1 MTKPKARTRDGAQR
15 RRELCDAAIEVLAEH
30 GSRGLSHERVDR
42 AAGVPVGST
51 SYYYRTRSALLQG
64 VAARVAE
71 IDTANLQSVLSE
83 PIDTTKPFA
92 HLARLTML
100 QADGSGLV
108 LNKARHELL
117 LSAARDPALAETS
130 REFMPRIMALAQKAI
145 RQLQPATQ
153 DDALLEAQT
162 TAVTT
167 FLAGVFSRFVAGDRT
182 IGDPD
187 QLARL
192 FQSIA
197 EAVALNQYRTIAS
210 TKAKSR
216 TIADVP

>member
-1 MTKPKARTRDGAQR
+1 MTKPKVRTRDGAKR

-51 SYYYRTRSALLQG
+51 SYYYRSRSALLQG

-83 PIDTTKPFA
+83 PTDTTKPFA

-100 QADGSGLV
+100 QADGCGLV
-108 LNKARHELL
+108 LNKARHELF
-117 LSAARDPALAETS
+117 LSATRDPALDEIS
-130 REFMPRIMALAQKAI
+130 REFMPRIMALAQQAI

-167 FLAGVFSRFVAGDRT
+167 FLTGVFTRFVAGDRT
-182 IGDPD
+182 IGDAD

-197 EAVALNQYRTIAS
+197 EAVALDHHRPSAS
-210 TKAKSR
+210 TRPKSR
-216 TIADVP
+216 TTPEVP